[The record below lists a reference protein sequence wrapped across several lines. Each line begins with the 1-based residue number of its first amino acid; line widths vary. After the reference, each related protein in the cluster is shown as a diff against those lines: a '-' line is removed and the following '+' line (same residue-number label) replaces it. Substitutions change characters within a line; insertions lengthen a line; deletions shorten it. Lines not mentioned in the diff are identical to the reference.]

1 MTGLPIPFLSD
12 TDDSTPFPPVHTA
25 MQDPNGLLMAGANLN
40 PKRVL
45 SAYQQGIFPWYSEGE
60 PILWWSPDP
69 RCIIW
74 PDDLKISRSLRKV
87 IKKQQF
93 EISNTRQFRSVIEAC
108 SGPRDGEDGTWITAD
123 MIDTYCA
130 LADSGHAESIE
141 VWEENAL
148 VGGLYGI
155 AIGRVF
161 VGESMFSHRSN
172 ASKIALV
179 ALAGSGRFD
188 MIDCQLPTEHLI
200 SMGASNIPRNDYLQA
215 LRILSGKDGQK
226 FDNTDGKAAKD
237 LLDGF

>member
-1 MTGLPIPFLSD
+1 MNGLPIPFLSD
-12 TDDSTPFPPVHTA
+12 TDDTTPFPPVDTA
-25 MQDPNGLLMAGANLN
+25 MRDPNGLLMAGANLK
-40 PKRVL
+40 PARVL

-74 PDDLKISRSLRKV
+74 PGDLKISRSLRKV

-93 EISNTRQFRSVIEAC
+93 EISNTREFRSVIEAC
-108 SGPRDGEDGTWITAD
+108 SGPRHGEDGTWITPD
-123 MIDTYCA
+123 MINTYCA
-130 LADSGHAESIE
+130 LANLGHAESIE
-141 VWEENAL
+141 VWEENTL

-155 AIGRVF
+155 VVGRVF

-200 SMGASNIPRNDYLQA
+200 SMGATSIPRDDYIHA
-215 LRILSGKDGQK
+215 LRILSRSNRKSNG
-226 FDNTDGKAAKD
+226 NTAKE
-237 LLDGF
+237 

>member
-1 MTGLPIPFLSD
+1 MNGLPIPFLSD
-12 TDDSTPFPPVHTA
+12 TDDTTPFPAVDTA
-25 MQDPNGLLMAGANLN
+25 MRDPNGLLMAGANLN
-40 PKRVL
+40 PARVL

-74 PDDLKISRSLRKV
+74 PGDLKISRSLRKI

-108 SGPRDGEDGTWITAD
+108 SGPRDGDDGTWITPD
-123 MIDTYCA
+123 MISTYCA
-130 LADSGHAESIE
+130 LAELGHAESIE
-141 VWEENAL
+141 VWEGNTL

-155 AIGRVF
+155 VVGRVF

-172 ASKIALV
+172 ASKVALV

-188 MIDCQLPTEHLI
+188 MIDCQLPTAHLT
-200 SMGASNIPRNDYLQA
+200 SMGAVNIPRSDYMQA
-215 LRILSGKDGQK
+215 LRILSQGT
-226 FDNTDGKAAKD
+226 NP
-237 LLDGF
+237 